1 MISIKS
7 SKHLLTMIKNLL
19 FLFILII
26 LKLIFIDLIL
36 KKGLVLINE
45 LRKINEFA
53 RLNEQISK
61 EINKNKIIKKL
72 NNRNIQHILIR

>member
-1 MISIKS
+1 
-7 SKHLLTMIKNLL
+7 MIKNLL

>member
-36 KKGLVLINE
+36 KKGLVFINE

-72 NNRNIQHILIR
+72 NNRNIKHILIR

>member
-45 LRKINEFA
+45 LRKI
-53 RLNEQISK
+53 SK